1 MTPIHPLSAQ
11 SSLFQAA
18 ANLRHLG
25 RDGGSA
31 VFALSLTAAEVPAEV
46 RS

>member
-1 MTPIHPLSAQ
+1 MTATYPFSAD

-18 ANLRHLG
+18 ANARHSG
-25 RDGGSA
+25 RDAGGA
-31 VFALSLTAAEVPAEV
+31 VFALSLPAAEVPAEV